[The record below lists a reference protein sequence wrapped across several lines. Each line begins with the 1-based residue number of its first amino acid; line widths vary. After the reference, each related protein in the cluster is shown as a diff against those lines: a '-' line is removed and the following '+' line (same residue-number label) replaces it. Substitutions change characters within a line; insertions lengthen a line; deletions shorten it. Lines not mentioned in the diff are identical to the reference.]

1 MLKASDSSRASN
13 QNNSQ
18 FKNFNQ
24 YAHAMR
30 GKNQADQQQLFGNK
44 IQNIIDISQAGKGLE
59 KKLD

>member
-13 QNNSQ
+13 QSNSQ

-30 GKNQADQQQLFGNK
+30 GKNQADQ
-44 IQNIIDISQAGKGLE
+44 
-59 KKLD
+59 